1 MAEPALEIEHVTY
14 AYSREAKALDD
25 VTFAVP
31 VGSFTALLGPNGAG
45 KTTLMSLVTRLFES
59 RDGQIRVC
67 GLDLRQATRAALSK
81 LGVVF
86 QRPTV
91 DVDLTVEQNL
101 RYAAQLQ
108 GLPRRR
114 AADQIGW
121 ALEHLGVADR
131 RRAAVRT
138 LSGGL
143 RRRVELARALLHEPR
158 LLILDE
164 PTVGLD
170 IDSRR
175 AIVDYVHA
183 LCRERDLAVLWTTH
197 LIDEI
202 WPEDRIVVIDKGRVR
217 AEGTMADLRA
227 ATGAP
232 DLGGA
237 YRALTGS
244 LRPGDAEGGGATP
257 TRTLPTPSS
266 QPTRAA
272 ALAGQQDGPAP

>member
-1 MAEPALEIEHVTY
+1 LAQPALEIEHVTY
-14 AYSREAKALDD
+14 AYSREVKALDD
-25 VTFAVP
+25 VSFAVP
-31 VGSFTALLGPNGAG
+31 LGSFMALLGPNGAG

-59 RDGQIRVC
+59 REGRIRVC
-67 GLDLRQATRAALSK
+67 GLDLRQSTRAALSK

-91 DVDLTVEQNL
+91 DVDLTVDQNL
-101 RYAAQLQ
+101 RYAAKLQ
-108 GLPRRR
+108 GLPPPR
-114 AADQIGW
+114 AAAQIDW

-131 RRAAVRT
+131 RRAPVRT

-143 RRRVELARALLHEPR
+143 RRRVELARALLHEPQ

-175 AIVDYVHA
+175 AIVEHVHA

-202 WPEDRIVVIDKGRVR
+202 WPEDRIVVIDRGRVR
-217 AEGTMADLRA
+217 AEGTIADLCA
-227 ATGAP
+227 MTDQP

-244 LRPGDAEGGGATP
+244 LRGGDRAGEAA
-257 TRTLPTPSS
+257 RAASS
-266 QPTRAA
+266 PAPRGA
-272 ALAGQQDGPAP
+272 ALAGQDAGPHP